1 MIEALNSVIGFF
13 ERGGLFMWPLLICS
27 IVALTTIILRGF
39 ALREKQVMP
48 LVIESEIERLMP
60 GGSPDRLM
68 RIVENDQS
76 SLGRIVRIALQHLRS
91 PRSENVEA
99 VQTRARHEMVL
110 LEKGLI
116 VLEVIVGIAPLLG
129 LIGAVSGLVHVF
141 SHLGLS
147 SGASDTRQIALGIA
161 EALNATVFGLS
172 IAVPTLV
179 AFSYFS
185 KKVEVMSVEI
195 ETLVVELIGKC
206 YFGRGPRGSVA
217 LGANDCPNAS
227 IDLLSELDMNFA
239 VRKRRAPSI
248 IIVSLVDI
256 LIILLIFF
264 VVSTTFK
271 KDQPEV
277 QINLPESKTATKAPA
292 ELEHAIVAVDEAD
305 AIKLDGRPVDVDE
318 LEGAVRNLSQT
329 QKASLALQA
338 DRKASFGTII
348 KVMDALKLAGVR
360 NLPAFTRER

>member
-1 MIEALNSVIGFF
+1 MSESLNSVIGFF

-27 IVALTTIILRGF
+27 IVALTTIILRSF
-39 ALREKQVMP
+39 ALREKHVMP

-185 KKVEVMSVEI
+185 KKVEVMSVEM

-206 YFGRGPRGSVA
+206 YFGRGPGEASPSVR
-217 LGANDCPNAS
+217 
-227 IDLLSELDMNFA
+227 LSA
-239 VRKRRAPSI
+239 R
-248 IIVSLVDI
+248 
-256 LIILLIFF
+256 
-264 VVSTTFK
+264 
-271 KDQPEV
+271 
-277 QINLPESKTATKAPA
+277 
-292 ELEHAIVAVDEAD
+292 
-305 AIKLDGRPVDVDE
+305 
-318 LEGAVRNLSQT
+318 T
-329 QKASLALQA
+329 QVLTS
-338 DRKASFGTII
+338 
-348 KVMDALKLAGVR
+348 
-360 NLPAFTRER
+360 